1 MIGYFNAKKQSEDEY
16 LLTNDMGFYK
26 YVNSETYDKLCN
38 NKIDKEDEDYED
50 LIEKGFIVNISIEEY
65 IKKYSGFIRSI
76 CQISKRKSLRIYF
89 WKEEYD

>member
-1 MIGYFNAKKQSEDEY
+1 MIGYFNAKKQSEDKY

-50 LIEKGFIVNISIEEY
+50 LIYKKIFWIY
-65 IKKYSGFIRSI
+65 KKYEIILHGRYFFTYI
-76 CQISKRKSLRIYF
+76 CSYQYVQS
-89 WKEEYD
+89 

>member
-1 MIGYFNAKKQSEDEY
+1 MIGYFNAKKQSEDKY

-65 IKKYSGFIRSI
+65 IKKQLQEDIATD
-76 CQISKRKSLRIYF
+76 QIIIKIYP
-89 WKEEYD
+89 